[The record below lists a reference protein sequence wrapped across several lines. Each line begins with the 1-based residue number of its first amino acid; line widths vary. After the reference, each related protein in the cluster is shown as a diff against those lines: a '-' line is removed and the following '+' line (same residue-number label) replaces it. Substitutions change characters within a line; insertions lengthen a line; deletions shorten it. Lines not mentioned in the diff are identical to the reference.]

1 MLDSNL
7 PPTNNIVLA
16 AMLFSLLGLA
26 HLIAHKRNIL
36 GHQDMRNR
44 LHVAWGIALI
54 ALPAVL
60 YPKSIGLVL
69 WASIPVL
76 AWQEW
81 NNHLRFPE
89 STKDKVW
96 WMGIAVYLVQLTAIF
111 YLPGP
116 PGWATAVL
124 PCVFVLAA
132 CTKRRL
138 QRWVFAGIAATL
150 LLPALALPLLMHA
163 RLSVLVWCFV
173 IPQLFDAFQYIVG
186 RKFGK
191 TPLSR
196 WSPKKTWEGLLG
208 GAFLAWLAAMLLSPW
223 LPWSTM
229 QTAQMTV
236 LLLSASY
243 LGGLASSMLKRL
255 LGLKDWGKSL
265 GSHGGV
271 LDRMDSLVFSL
282 PIAWGFYTWHLHF
295 GI

>member
-7 PPTNNIVLA
+7 PPINNILLA

-26 HLIAHKRNIL
+26 HLVAHRHDIL
-36 GHQDMRNR
+36 GKHDTRNR
-44 LHVAWGIALI
+44 LHVAWAIALI
-54 ALPAVL
+54 GLPAIL
-60 YPKSIGLVL
+60 YPKSIGLIL
-69 WASIPVL
+69 WSSIPVL

-81 NNHLRFPE
+81 ITHMRCPE
-89 STKDKVW
+89 ATKDKVW
-96 WMGIAVYLVQLTAIF
+96 WLGIVVYLVQLISIF
-111 YLPGP
+111 YWPAT
-116 PGWATAVL
+116 PGWTTAVL
-124 PCVFVLAA
+124 PISFVCAA
-132 CTKRRL
+132 ITKKAL
-138 QRWVFAGIAATL
+138 TRWVSTGIAATL

-191 TPLSR
+191 RSLSR

-208 GAFLAWLAAMLLSPW
+208 GAALAWLCAMTLAPW
-223 LPWSTM
+223 LPWTTT
-229 QTAQMTV
+229 QTAQMT
-236 LLLSASY
+236 LLLLGASY
-243 LGGLASSMLKRL
+243 CGGLASSMLKRL

-271 LDRMDSLVFSL
+271 LDRLDSLVFSI
-282 PIAWGFYTWHLHF
+282 PIAWAFYTWHLHF